1 MNEGHQ
7 GAKNGLHVPATDSLH
22 PHRTQAERTVD
33 TKLLEMLVCPL
44 TRTALEF
51 NREKNE
57 LVSRAA
63 RLAYPIR
70 DAIPIMLASEA
81 RSLNDEEL
89 SAS

>member
-44 TRTALEF
+44 TRTALEYDPDG
-51 NREKNE
+51 NE

-63 RLAYPIR
+63 RLAFPVR
-70 DAIPIMLASEA
+70 DGIPIMLASQA
-81 RSLNDEEL
+81 RQLTDEEM
-89 SAS
+89 AKD